1 MAVRKLFLLNTYAF
15 LALQSRGANIDYYVT
30 KTTSARN
37 NCNDC
42 SQPCATLWDAIGNS
56 AAIPSP
62 FKLTNVSHN
71 LNNWL
76 QHGLCS
82 ESYSNQYIMVNI
94 HTDSCS
100 ESSDAFVENEVHSLH
115 NEFKD
120 TQPTSDRNSTILNA
134 KSLSQN
140 RISLRIVNK
149 HETINTVHYASGT
162 EQHMRG

>member
-62 FKLTNVSHN
+62 FNVTNVSHH

-76 QHGLCS
+76 SHGLGS
-82 ESYSNQYIMVNI
+82 GSASNQYIMANI
-94 HTDSCS
+94 PTESCS
-100 ESSDAFVENEVHSLH
+100 DALIEHEVHSLH
-115 NEFKD
+115 NEFKE
-120 TQPTSDRNSTILNA
+120 TQLTSDL
-134 KSLSQN
+134 
-140 RISLRIVNK
+140 LRVL
-149 HETINTVHYASGT
+149 EPT
-162 EQHMRG
+162 